1 VFICRLRLGGGWLDL
16 VLAPGRAC
24 VLVAASGWQ
33 GLFQQHGA
41 LAHDADGGAGPAGVS
56 RSARQV
62 YQHQAQLAKAVLFR
76 VLRCAAGGAE

>member
-1 VFICRLRLGGGWLDL
+1 M
-16 VLAPGRAC
+16 
-24 VLVAASGWQ
+24 
-33 GLFQQHGA
+33 A
-41 LAHDADGGAGPAGVS
+41 LWRMMRMAVRGVAGVS